1 MAHQQNAPSTKLCAR
16 CSTFQLRDLALGGFA
31 GQAEDGTRVL
41 KFDEPHKPR
50 QFLIRQKIKDTLPD
64 LPALRGCDMCD
75 LLRGSISRAGLDHRG
90 PIECVLRLVWGERD
104 ESPERRPGGLMAL
117 VMDVFAGD
125 ARDLRSLAL
134 LQFGICS
141 HDG

>member
-1 MAHQQNAPSTKLCAR
+1 MAHEEHVPTKLCAR
-16 CSTFQLRDLALGGFA
+16 CRTFQFRDLALGGFA
-31 GQAEDGTRVL
+31 GQADDGTRVL

-50 QFLIRQKIKDTLPD
+50 HFVLPQRIEDTLPD
-64 LPALRGCDMCD
+64 LPALRGCEMCD
-75 LLRGSISRAGLDHRG
+75 LFRGSISRAGLSHQG
-90 PIECVLRLVWGERD
+90 PVECVLRFVWGERD

-117 VMDVFAGD
+117 VMEVFAGE
-125 ARDLRSLAL
+125 ARGRKSLAF